1 MKKLLPILFIAGIAF
16 GFAISETTKLFDQ
29 SDIKASQRLI
39 GVNFTDAEIDTMLTY
54 LERNRKGFDSMRTR
68 KLNPNVVPSMV
79 FTPFPVGIE
88 IPQNAG
94 PIDWSIDESIKLP
107 KKREELAFYP
117 IWKLAGLIKSKKIT
131 SLELTQLYLDRIKK
145 YDDQLL
151 SFVTVTEDLAIA
163 QAKKADQEIAAGQY
177 RGILHGIP
185 YGVKDLAAV
194 PNYPT
199 TWGAEAYK
207 DQVINETATLV
218 QKLEDAG
225 AVLLGKLVSGT
236 LARGDV
242 WFGGKTKNPWD
253 LEQGASGSSAGPGSA
268 TSAGLVAFSIGT
280 ETLGSIVS
288 PSTRCGISGLRPTYG
303 RVSRAGVMA
312 LSWSMD
318 KAGPMCRDAR
328 DCAIVL
334 DAIRGVDGVDMT
346 VVDAG
351 FGYAENADISNMKIG
366 YFYEQFENDSSDNS
380 VNNDK
385 TLEIIRSMGMTPEKV
400 ELPKDFPFNAFDIIL
415 RAEAGAFFDELILTR
430 RDSLL
435 VEQHKGSRANSL
447 RQARFIPAVEY
458 LQANRHRRNLIED
471 MHAKMQGYDIIIS
484 PTFGGRQLQIT
495 NLTGHPAMAIPNG
508 FDEKGRPTSITLVA
522 NFFDEE
528 KLISFAEAF
537 QAATDF
543 EEKHPPLFMD

>member
-1 MKKLLPILFIAGIAF
+1 MKKLLPILFLAGIAF

-39 GVNFTDAEIDTMLTY
+39 GVDFTDAEIDTMLTY

-68 KLNPNVVPSMV
+68 PLNPNVVPSMV

-88 IPQNAG
+88 IPENVG
-94 PIDWSIDESIKLP
+94 PIDWKIDESIKLP
-107 KKREELAFYP
+107 KKKKELAYYP
-117 IWKLAGLIKSKKIT
+117 VWKLAGLIKSKKIT
-131 SLELTQLYLDRIKK
+131 SLELTQLYLERIKK
-145 YDDQLL
+145 YDDKLL

-163 QAKKADQEIAAGQY
+163 QAKKADKEIAAGNY
-177 RGILHGIP
+177 KGILHGIP

-207 DQVINETATLV
+207 NQIIDETATLV
-218 QKLEDAG
+218 QNLEDAG

-288 PSTRCGISGLRPTYG
+288 PSTRCGITGLRPTYG

-318 KAGPMCRDAR
+318 KAGPMARDAR
-328 DCAIVL
+328 DCAIIL
-334 DAIRGVDGVDMT
+334 DAIRGIDGVDMT

-351 FGYAENADISNMKIG
+351 FGYSENVDISKMKIG

-380 VNNDK
+380 VNNDA
-385 TLEIIRSMGMTPEKV
+385 TLATIRSMGVNLEKV

-471 MHAKMQGYDIIIS
+471 MHEKMKGYDLVIS
-484 PTFGGRQLQIT
+484 STFGGRQLQIT

-508 FDEKGRPTSITLVA
+508 FDEKGRPTSITLVG

-528 KLISFAEAF
+528 KLIAFAEAF

>member
-1 MKKLLPILFIAGIAF
+1 MKKILPVLFLTGIAF
-16 GFAISETTKLFDQ
+16 GFALSESTKLFEP

-39 GVNFTDAEIDTMLTY
+39 GVAFTDAEIDTMHAY
-54 LERNRKGFDSMRTR
+54 LERNRKGYDSMRTR
-68 KLNPNVVPSMV
+68 KLDPNVVPSMV
-79 FTPFPVGIE
+79 FTPFPVGTALPE
-88 IPQNAG
+88 DNG
-94 PIDWSIDESIKLP
+94 PIAWEIDERIALP
-107 KKREELAFYP
+107 QKSQELAFYP
-117 IWKLAGLIKSKKIT
+117 IWKLAGLIKSGKVT
-131 SLELTQLYLDRIKK
+131 SLELTQLYLDRIKR
-145 YDDQLL
+145 YDDKLL

-163 QAKKADQEIAAGQY
+163 QAKKADAEIAAGRY

-194 PNYPT
+194 PDYPT

-207 DQVINETATLV
+207 DQVIDETATLV

-288 PSTRCGISGLRPTYG
+288 PSTRCGITGLRPTYG

-318 KAGPMCRDAR
+318 KAGPMARDAR
-328 DCAIVL
+328 DCAIIL
-334 DAIRGVDGVDMT
+334 DAIRGTDGVDMT

-351 FGYAENADISNMKIG
+351 FGYSGAADLTKMKVG

-380 VNNDK
+380 VNNEK
-385 TLEIIRSMGMTPEKV
+385 TLDILRSMGVTLDKV

-415 RAEAGAFFDELILTR
+415 RAEAGAFFDELVLTR

-458 LQANRHRRNLIED
+458 LQANRHRRQLIED
-471 MHAKMQGYDIIIS
+471 MHAKMQGYDVIIS
-484 PTFGGRQLQIT
+484 PTFGGRQMQIT

-508 FDEKGRPTSITLVA
+508 FDDKGRPTSITLVG

-528 KLISFAEAF
+528 KLVAFAEAF

>member
-1 MKKLLPILFIAGIAF
+1 MKKIIPLLFFAGIAL
-16 GFAISETTKLFDQ
+16 GFAVSETTKLFDQ

-39 GVNFTDAEIDTMLTY
+39 GVDFTDAEIDTMLTY

-79 FTPFPVGIE
+79 FTPFPVGMD
-88 IPQNAG
+88 IPENEG
-94 PIDWSIDESIKLP
+94 SINWEIDESIKLP
-107 KKREELAFYP
+107 KKRKELAYYP
-117 IWKLAGLIKSKKIT
+117 VWKLAGLIKSRKIT

-151 SFVTVTEDLAIA
+151 SFITVTEDLAIA
-163 QAKKADQEIAAGQY
+163 QAKRADEEIDAGNY
-177 RGILHGIP
+177 KGILHGIP

-207 DQVINETATLV
+207 DQVIDETATLV

-288 PSTRCGISGLRPTYG
+288 PSTRCGITGLRPTYG
-303 RVSRAGVMA
+303 RVSRTGVMA

-318 KAGPMCRDAR
+318 KAGPMARDAR
-328 DCAIVL
+328 DCAIIL
-334 DAIRGVDGVDMT
+334 DAIRGIDGVDMT

-351 FGYAENADISNMKIG
+351 FGYSKNVDISDMKIG

-380 VNNDK
+380 VNNDA
-385 TLEIIRSMGMTPEKV
+385 TLEIIRSMGVNLEKV

-415 RAEAGAFFDELILTR
+415 RAEAGAFFDELVLTR

-458 LQANRHRRNLIED
+458 LQANRHRRLLIED
-471 MHAKMQGYDIIIS
+471 MHEKMQGYDLVIS
-484 PTFGGRQLQIT
+484 PTFGGRQMLIT
-495 NLTGHPAMAIPNG
+495 NLSGHPAMAIPNG
-508 FDEKGRPTSITLVA
+508 FDEKGRPTSITLVG
-522 NFFDEE
+522 NFFDEA
-528 KLISFAEAF
+528 KLIAFAEAF
-537 QAATDF
+537 QAVTDF

>member
-1 MKKLLPILFIAGIAF
+1 MKKIIPLLFLAGIAL
-16 GFAISETTKLFDQ
+16 GFAVSETTKLFDQ

-39 GVNFTDAEIDTMLTY
+39 GVDFTDAEIDTMHTY

-79 FTPFPVGIE
+79 FTPFPVGID
-88 IPQNAG
+88 IPENEG
-94 PIDWSIDESIKLP
+94 SIDWEIDENIKKP
-107 KKREELAFYP
+107 KEKKDLAYYP
-117 IWKLAGLIKSKKIT
+117 VWKLAGLIKSRQIT

-145 YDDQLL
+145 YDDKLL
-151 SFVTVTEDLAIA
+151 SFITVTEDLAIA
-163 QAKKADQEIAAGQY
+163 QAKRADKEIAAGNY
-177 RGILHGIP
+177 KGILHGIP

-207 DQVINETATLV
+207 DQVIKETATLV

-288 PSTRCGISGLRPTYG
+288 PSTRCGITGLRPTYG

-318 KAGPMCRDAR
+318 KAGPMARDAR
-328 DCAIVL
+328 DCAIIL
-334 DAIRGVDGVDMT
+334 DAIRGIDGVDMT

-351 FGYAENADISNMKIG
+351 FGYSKNVDISDMKIG

-380 VNNDK
+380 VNNDA
-385 TLEIIRSMGMTPEKV
+385 TLEIIRSMGVSLEKV

-415 RAEAGAFFDELILTR
+415 RAEAGAFFDELVLTR

-458 LQANRHRRNLIED
+458 LQANRHRRLLIED
-471 MHAKMQGYDIIIS
+471 MHEKMQGYDLVIS
-484 PTFGGRQLQIT
+484 PTFGGRQMLIT
-495 NLTGHPAMAIPNG
+495 NLSGHPAMAIPNG
-508 FDEKGRPTSITLVA
+508 FDEKGRPTSITLVG
-522 NFFDEE
+522 NFFDEA
-528 KLISFAEAF
+528 KLIAFAEAF

-543 EEKHPPLFMD
+543 EEKHPPMFMD

>member
-29 SDIKASQRLI
+29 SDVKASQRLI
-39 GVNFTDAEIDTMLTY
+39 GVDFTDAEIDTMFTY

-68 KLNPNVVPSMV
+68 PLNPNVVPSMV

-88 IPQNAG
+88 IPENEG
-94 PIDWSIDESIKLP
+94 PIDWKIDESIKLP
-107 KKREELAFYP
+107 KKKKELAYYP
-117 IWKLAGLIKSKKIT
+117 VWKLAGLIKSKKIT

-145 YDDQLL
+145 YDDKLL

-163 QAKKADQEIAAGQY
+163 QAKKADKEIAAGNY
-177 RGILHGIP
+177 KGILHGIP

-207 DQVINETATLV
+207 DQIIDETATLV
-218 QKLEDAG
+218 QNLENAG

-288 PSTRCGISGLRPTYG
+288 PSTRCGITGLRPTYG

-318 KAGPMCRDAR
+318 KAGPMARDAR
-328 DCAIVL
+328 DCAIIL
-334 DAIRGVDGVDMT
+334 DAIRGIDGVDMT

-351 FGYAENADISNMKIG
+351 FGYSENVDISKMKIG

-380 VNNDK
+380 VNNDA
-385 TLEIIRSMGMTPEKV
+385 TLATIRTLGVDLEKV

-435 VEQHKGSRANSL
+435 VEQHKRSRANSL

-458 LQANRHRRNLIED
+458 LQANRHRRLLIED
-471 MHAKMQGYDIIIS
+471 MHEKMQGYDLVIS
-484 PTFGGRQLQIT
+484 PTFGGRQMLIT
-495 NLTGHPAMAIPNG
+495 NLSGHPAMAIPNG
-508 FDEKGRPTSITLVA
+508 FDEKGRPTSITLVG
-522 NFFDEE
+522 NFFDEA
-528 KLISFAEAF
+528 KLIAFAEAF
-537 QAATDF
+537 QDATDF

>member
-1 MKKLLPILFIAGIAF
+1 MKKLLPILFLAGIAF

-29 SDIKASQRLI
+29 SDIKSSQRII
-39 GVNFTDAEIDTMLTY
+39 GVEFTDAEIDTMLTY
-54 LERNRKGFDSMRTR
+54 LERNRKGYDSMRTR
-68 KLNPNVVPSMV
+68 KLDPNVVPSMV
-79 FTPFPVGIE
+79 FTPFPIGLEV
-88 IPQNAG
+88 PQNNG
-94 PIDWSIDESIKLP
+94 PINWEVDESVALP
-107 KKREELAFYP
+107 KNKEDLAYYP
-117 IWKLAGLIKSKKIT
+117 VWQLAGLIKSGKIT
-131 SLELTQLYLDRIKK
+131 SLELTRLYLDRIKR
-145 YDDQLL
+145 YDDKLL
-151 SFVTVTEDLAIA
+151 SFITVTEDLAIA
-163 QAKKADQEIAAGQY
+163 QAKRADDELANGQY

-194 PNYPT
+194 PGYPT

-207 DQVINETATLV
+207 DQVIDETATLV

-253 LEQGASGSSAGPGSA
+253 LEQGASGSSAGPGAA

-288 PSTRCGISGLRPTYG
+288 PSTRCGITGLRPTYG

-328 DCAIVL
+328 DCAIIL

-351 FGYAENADISNMKIG
+351 FNYLQEADVKGMKIG
-366 YFYEQFENDSSDNS
+366 YFYEQFENDTSDNS
-380 VNNDK
+380 VNNQK
-385 TLEIIRSMGMTPEKV
+385 TLEIIRSMGVEIEKV
-400 ELPKDFPFNAFDIIL
+400 ELPKDYPFNAFDIVL
-415 RAEAGAFFDELILTR
+415 RAEAGAYFDELILTR

-435 VEQHKGSRANSL
+435 VEQHKRSRANSL

-471 MHAKMQGYDIIIS
+471 MHGKMQGYDLVIS

-495 NLTGHPAMAIPNG
+495 NLTGHPSMAIPNG
-508 FDEKGRPTSITLVA
+508 FDEEGRPTSITLVG

-528 KLISFAEAF
+528 KLVAFAEAF

-543 EEKHPPLFMD
+543 EEKRPPQFLD